1 MTTTPT
7 KPKPEDKEE
16 DKGEPVELAAV
27 RELRKEFV
35 GYLAINHANRITG
48 LAKEL
53 DCSLAV
59 VSRYISNDRPM
70 SGKFVKLVK
79 QKLNG
84 FNTLCD
90 EALKAMAEDK
100 WIHDKVDS

>member
-16 DKGEPVELAAV
+16 PVELAAV
-27 RELRKEFV
+27 RELRKEIV